1 MTRYAR
7 VSKSKYDRLQDVL
20 KLMIKLRENPTL
32 KQVIRVAKLADNL
45 LQSIRDGSLLEEP
58 TERLLPG
65 EGIYFVIMRD
75 RITHMEF
82 ADDRP
87 RLPLFRTMR
96 DAVVSMER
104 NGWTEEARYVIV
116 RIDLMR
122 IKNARFSGGMIAK
135 YKQKANE
142 DTDNISGDH

>member
-1 MTRYAR
+1 MTRFAR
-7 VSKSKYDRLQDVL
+7 VAQSKYERLQGVL
-20 KLMIKLRENPTL
+20 KLVIKLRENPTL
-32 KQVIRVAKLADNL
+32 KQVIRLANLAENL
-45 LQSIRDGSLLEEP
+45 LNDIRDGSLLEPP
-58 TERLLPG
+58 TSRLLPG
-65 EGIYFVIMRD
+65 EGIYFVVMRD

-122 IKNARFSGGMIAK
+122 VRDARFPKAMMGK
-135 YKQKANE
+135 YKEKANE

>member
-7 VSKSKYDRLQDVL
+7 VAQSKYQRLQGVL
-20 KLMIKLRENPTL
+20 TLMIKLRENPTL
-32 KQVIRVAKLADNL
+32 KQVIRVAKLAENL
-45 LQSIRDGSLLEEP
+45 LQAIRDGSLLEEP
-58 TERLLPG
+58 TVRLLPG

-122 IKNARFSGGMIAK
+122 IRDTRFPNALMGK